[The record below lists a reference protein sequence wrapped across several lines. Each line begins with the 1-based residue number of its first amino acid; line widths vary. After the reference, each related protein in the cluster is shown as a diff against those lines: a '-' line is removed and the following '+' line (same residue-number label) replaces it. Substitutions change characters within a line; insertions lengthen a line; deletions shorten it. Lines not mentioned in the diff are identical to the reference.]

1 MDMPYAIREPSERA
15 GCSAVASSMI
25 EAREGD
31 GHRLWLLLRV
41 CLLSLRVAALKANQI
56 RALIQLCVRR
66 GARAVLSLAT
76 ACFE

>member
-1 MDMPYAIREPSERA
+1 MARVLLDERA
-15 GCSAVASSMI
+15 ADRAAVGCLG
-25 EAREGD
+25 RHGGGEGD

-41 CLLSLRVAALKANQI
+41 RLLSLRVAALKANQI

>member
-1 MDMPYAIREPSERA
+1 MGRVLLDERA
-15 GCSAVASSMI
+15 PDGAAVGCLGRHGG
-25 EAREGD
+25 REGD

-41 CLLSLRVAALKANQI
+41 CLLSLRVAALKVNQI